1 MSVHIHVE
9 KWCTD
14 SKQFGE
20 NGETEHPISLQDICL
35 DYICNNLADI
45 CVTKTIV
52 VSPKRR
58 RVLSGSSSY
67 DIQDDSGSCHS
78 PACSTSYQNSPTS
91 DGNDSSVDGMNS
103 GVLVSQNVKPI
114 LPGFSEEYLDE
125 VQKYVPSNNRCKKR
139 FNSSAEGM
147 NLAY

>member
-9 KWCTD
+9 KWRTD

-78 PACSTSYQNSPTS
+78 PTCSTSYQNSPTS

-103 GVLVSQNVKPI
+103 GVLVSQNVKPV
-114 LPGFSEEYLDE
+114 LPGLSEEYLDD

>member
-1 MSVHIHVE
+1 MSFHNQAE
-9 KWCTD
+9 NLCSD
-14 SKQFGE
+14 SKQFSE
-20 NGETEHPISLQDICL
+20 NGETEHPFSLQDICL
-35 DYICNNLADI
+35 NYICNNLADI

-78 PACSTSYQNSPTS
+78 PTCSTSYQNSPTS

-103 GVLVSQNVKPI
+103 GVLVSQNMKPI

-139 FNSSAEGM
+139 YNSSAEGM
-147 NLAY
+147 NLAN